1 MISILLSFLLS
12 TASVQEAHSTEE
24 VFIVV
29 GQDTA
34 SSLSIGTPQIRTTAI
49 VGDTLV
55 VEFHAKNW
63 PDVIGYS
70 FRIATRNRGREG
82 SFYRLG
88 SFFPDSFPT
97 TQSDLVWDRTVAE
110 ISQVGIG
117 INGEE
122 SGHLGDLVIVFDRS
136 GNEELIV
143 VSGFYVIPT
152 DLAFG
157 KTDTLSVE
165 TGMSVIIPVA
175 PQLIGV
181 TADLDGDG
189 VIGFGDFLHFALGF
203 GARRGDS
210 MYSDD
215 LDFDGDG
222 SIDFQDFLT
231 MAADFGKP
239 PTVYRTISRG

>member
-1 MISILLSFLLS
+1 MINILLFLLF
-12 TASVQEAHSTEE
+12 TIPVQQAQSTEE

-63 PDVIGYS
+63 PDIIGYA
-70 FRIATRNRGREG
+70 FRIATRNLGREG

-88 SFFPDSFPT
+88 SFFPEAGLPT
-97 TQSDLVWDRTVAE
+97 TQSGLVWDGTVAE

-122 SGHLGDLVIVFDRS
+122 SGHLGDLAIVFDRS

-143 VSGFYVIPT
+143 ASGFYVIPS

-175 PQLIGV
+175 PQLIEV

-203 GARRGDS
+203 GARRGDTG
-210 MYSDD
+210 YSDN